1 MNYELRRQPN
11 GSWALYHAGLRE
23 TMHPHLGPWEEANR
37 LYVAGSGLEAFLL
50 GRARPPAPRASDG
63 SQRRAAAAP
72 SQRPAAP
79 GAAAAQRQDVVVFDV
94 GLGGAANALAAIACR
109 AALAR
114 SGRAVRDLT
123 LVSFERDLEALAFA
137 IEHAERLPY
146 VRGSLEALRGLLD
159 AGQWS
164 EPGVRW
170 SLRQGDFARSIREEP
185 CRADVVFF
193 DPFSHRTN
201 PELWS
206 VPVLES
212 VYRCRRPG
220 SGQRL
225 VTYSSALSVRAAL
238 LLAGYYVGDGVRL
251 DGRPTTIAATD
262 FADLAEPLDERW
274 LQRWRKERDP
284 WPALTPAERHPT
296 IRAALLAHPQWG
308 QLESRRER
316 GASRRMPDRSGTAAA
331 PARRR
336 RPVRGTPHSAPRRKN
351 AARPRPPRG

>member
-1 MNYELRRQPN
+1 MSYELRRQSN
-11 GSWALYHAGLRE
+11 GSWALYHSGLRE
-23 TMHPHLGPWEEANR
+23 TMHPHLGPWEEATR
-37 LYVAGSGLEAFLL
+37 LYVAGSGLEASFI
-50 GRARPPAPRASDG
+50 GRVPR
-63 SQRRAAAAP
+63 R
-72 SQRPAAP
+72 
-79 GAAAAQRQDVVVFDV
+79 DVVVFDV

-114 SGRAVRDLT
+114 SGRAVHDLM

-137 IEHAERLPY
+137 IDHADRLPY
-146 VRGSLEALRGLLD
+146 VRGSLDALRSVLD
-159 AGQWS
+159 SGQWS
-164 EPGVRW
+164 APGVRW
-170 SLRQGDFARSIREEP
+170 VLRQGDFARCIQAEP
-185 CRADVVFF
+185 CRADIVFF
-193 DPFSHRTN
+193 DPFSHRAN
-201 PELWS
+201 PALWS

-238 LLAGYYVGDGVRL
+238 LLAGYYVGEGVRL

-284 WPALTPAERHPT
+284 WPALTPPQRHPA
-296 IRAALLAHPQWG
+296 IREALLAHPQWG

-316 GASRRMPDRSGTAAA
+316 GTSRRMPDRAGQAAA

-336 RPVRGTPHSAPRRKN
+336 RRPEHAPRQ
-351 AARPRPPRG
+351 PR